1 MNVYTPFQEQISTDA
16 TLTLKSMGTQM
27 GISLGV
33 SLAVIAGFSFLRPR
47 HTLVYAPK
55 YKFSSP
61 EQRPPEIGTGWFAWF
76 KPVLKADDDF
86 LMERIGFDAVL
97 FLRFIRLLRRL
108 LIAMSVIGVC
118 ALIPVNI
125 VATYHTGDWPPAA
138 GLDLLSIS
146 GINYS
151 DDDARN
157 DIRWYWSPTVATWVF
172 SILIGW
178 FMFRASCD
186 YIDMRQRYFRHPPNA
201 LSART
206 LLVTNIPENKR
217 SDDGIKHWMNGMGLK
232 YPVEQAMIG
241 YHSQKLTKL
250 TQEHEEAVRL
260 LENSLSSYLSDGKAV
275 GNKKRPTMR
284 TGGFLFCGGKKVDAI
299 DYYTDH
305 VKDLESQI
313 KKLRANSS
321 AKVANYGWASFK
333 QIPHAHAVDQ
343 SLMHQK
349 AFSIRL
355 SPPPSDLIWPNLPLD
370 DKTRT
375 VRRWIGRAI
384 FWVFIFLWMIPVGA
398 LSATSNIV
406 NLIRMIPNSEE
417 FIDNNAFLMG
427 MIQSYFTP
435 IVMALFFLVLPM
447 LFRFLSK
454 QQGYHTQTTLDR
466 KVFTKLYIFFIIN
479 NLLVFTLASI
489 FIGIYGQIRS
499 LILNGTVADDIDL
512 GTYIVQLAKNITN
525 VSTFWIN
532 YVCIKA
538 LGLTMEMA
546 QVLPLLLITL
556 RKWITRPSPRELR
569 ELAQPPPFDY
579 PLAYNMLLFF
589 FTIALLYS
597 AIAPLVLPFALLFFA
612 VSTIVYKYMLMYIF
626 VTKIESGGRMWPVLF
641 QALLTS
647 TVLFQVLMIIILN
660 LKGGHVQS
668 YVLIPLPVLTIGFQ
682 YFYYRRMQALGAF
695 LTGTASGTFAPIV
708 IEEEQEK
715 LAPANT
721 EKKSHRKKNKKEN
734 KQQDL
739 SNQFQD
745 PAIHKKLLT
754 PMIHDDV
761 KHLLPQVYHHTVQP
775 VENAFEMVGKRMDLK
790 EQHGFHHHQQEQAV
804 QDTERQD
811 RRNTRRL
818 TVLEMDDG
826 APFKFCAVSE
836 DDALEPEDT
845 DDDDQDDGSSQVE
858 QAHLHNDAREYSDT
872 NSHHASSIDD
882 MDDDEQSQHGLMQH
896 DHMQR
901 LWQQQASLPSIHIPA
916 PEMSSTSLIPSILID
931 SPRSSIEYHHNII
944 EPVNSNEEEE
954 ELLLQQ
960 QRAIILQ
967 RRHDSL
973 PIEAVTEKETMDE
986 RRGSM
991 PFLKQYGIDIAVH
1004 KQEDNDPLP
1013 PRPQSMPIIAPLVPE
1028 TNNAEQQEERPQSMP
1043 DLEQYMGII
1052 NSTTENQVADD
1063 DNNDN
1068 ESNNEQVLLPS
1079 LARRGSEPLIGH
1091 RASPPPA
1098 SLQRHQTLPAK
1109 RRSFFEDDLTSY
1121 DTQNETSSSIRDS
1134 WVETGEE
1141 TTSSIRNS
1149 NRLSSYFYTHYF
1161 RPTPGRSSVADSSTN
1176 SRYRITYYDDLLN
1189 SDSNLPSLSEFGIS
1203 SHRNNN
1209 DREEENH
1216 HQHDHYP

>member
-1 MNVYTPFQEQISTDA
+1 MC
-16 TLTLKSMGTQM
+16 TL
-27 GISLGV
+27 
-33 SLAVIAGFSFLRPR
+33 
-47 HTLVYAPK
+47 
-55 YKFSSP
+55 
-61 EQRPPEIGTGWFAWF
+61 
-76 KPVLKADDDF
+76 
-86 LMERIGFDAVL
+86 
-97 FLRFIRLLRRL
+97 
-108 LIAMSVIGVC
+108 
-118 ALIPVNI
+118 
-125 VATYHTGDWPPAA
+125 
-138 GLDLLSIS
+138 
-146 GINYS
+146 
-151 DDDARN
+151 
-157 DIRWYWSPTVATWVF
+157 
-172 SILIGW
+172 
-178 FMFRASCD
+178 
-186 YIDMRQRYFRHPPNA
+186 
-201 LSART
+201 
-206 LLVTNIPENKR
+206 
-217 SDDGIKHWMNGMGLK
+217 
-232 YPVEQAMIG
+232 
-241 YHSQKLTKL
+241 
-250 TQEHEEAVRL
+250 
-260 LENSLSSYLSDGKAV
+260 DGKAM

-299 DYYTDH
+299 DYYTEH
-305 VKDLESQI
+305 VKELESQI

-375 VRRWIGRAI
+375 VRRWVGRGF

-406 NLIRMIPNSEE
+406 NLIRMLPNSEE

-532 YVCIKA
+532 YVCVKA

-597 AIAPLVLPFALLFFA
+597 AIAPLVLPFALLFFV

-647 TVLFQVLMIIILN
+647 TILFQVLMIIILN

-668 YVLIPLPVLTIGFQ
+668 YVLIPLPVLTLGFQ
-682 YFYYRRMQALGAF
+682 YFYYRRMQTLGAF
-695 LTGTASGTFAPIV
+695 LTGTASGTIAPII

-721 EKKSHRKKNKKEN
+721 EKKSHGKKHKKEN

-754 PMIHDDV
+754 PMIHEDV

-790 EQHGFHHHQQEQAV
+790 EQHGFHHHHQQEDVQDAV
-804 QDTERQD
+804 QQD
-811 RRNTRRL
+811 HRRNTRRL

-826 APFKFCAVSE
+826 APFKFCTVSE
-836 DDALEPEDT
+836 SDALEPEDT
-845 DDDDQDDGSSQVE
+845 DEDEYEDDDDDATSSHVE
-858 QAHLHNDAREYSDT
+858 PVLVHNNGRDYNDT

-882 MDDDEQSQHGLMQH
+882 VDDDEQSQRGLMQH

-916 PEMSSTSLIPSILID
+916 PEISTTSLIPSILID
-931 SPRSSIEYHHNII
+931 SPRSSMDNNN
-944 EPVNSNEEEE
+944 EPVDHIDNEEEKEE
-954 ELLLQQ
+954 ELQ

-973 PIEAVTEKETMDE
+973 PIAAVSEKEKVIDE

-991 PFLKQYGIDIAVH
+991 PFLKQYGVDMPMH
-1004 KQEDNDPLP
+1004 QQQENDDPLP
-1013 PRPQSMPIIAPLVPE
+1013 PRPQSMPIITPLVPE
-1028 TNNAEQQEERPQSMP
+1028 MEDDERQEQRPRSMP
-1043 DLEQYMGII
+1043 DLKQYMG
-1052 NSTTENQVADD
+1052 TTTTIEEQVDD
-1063 DNNDN
+1063 DDDDDDDGSGQ
-1068 ESNNEQVLLPS
+1068 EEQVLLPS
-1079 LARRGSEPLIGH
+1079 LRRRGSEPLIGN
-1091 RASPPPA
+1091 RQPPPVS
-1098 SLQRHQTLPAK
+1098 SLQRHQTLPAR
-1109 RRSFFEDDLTSY
+1109 RRSFFEDDQSAY
-1121 DTQNETSSSIRDS
+1121 DTQNVTSSSSIRESWVESGEETTSSSIRDS
-1134 WVETGEE
+1134 
-1141 TTSSIRNS
+1141 S
-1149 NRLSSYFYTHYF
+1149 RLSSYFYTHYF
-1161 RPTPGRSSVADSSTN
+1161 RPTPGRSSIADSNTN

-1189 SDSNLPSLSEFGIS
+1189 SDPHLPSLSEFGTS
-1203 SHRNNN
+1203 PSPHNTNN
-1209 DREEENH
+1209 DDNEEENNH
-1216 HQHDHYP
+1216 HNQHHHSP

>member
-1 MNVYTPFQEQISTDA
+1 MDQVVTKIHVF
-16 TLTLKSMGTQM
+16 
-27 GISLGV
+27 
-33 SLAVIAGFSFLRPR
+33 
-47 HTLVYAPK
+47 
-55 YKFSSP
+55 
-61 EQRPPEIGTGWFAWF
+61 
-76 KPVLKADDDF
+76 
-86 LMERIGFDAVL
+86 
-97 FLRFIRLLRRL
+97 
-108 LIAMSVIGVC
+108 
-118 ALIPVNI
+118 
-125 VATYHTGDWPPAA
+125 
-138 GLDLLSIS
+138 GL
-146 GINYS
+146 
-151 DDDARN
+151 
-157 DIRWYWSPTVATWVF
+157 
-172 SILIGW
+172 
-178 FMFRASCD
+178 
-186 YIDMRQRYFRHPPNA
+186 
-201 LSART
+201 
-206 LLVTNIPENKR
+206 
-217 SDDGIKHWMNGMGLK
+217 
-232 YPVEQAMIG
+232 
-241 YHSQKLTKL
+241 
-250 TQEHEEAVRL
+250 
-260 LENSLSSYLSDGKAV
+260 DGKAV

-299 DYYTDH
+299 DYYTEH
-305 VKDLESQI
+305 VKELESQI

-333 QIPHAHAVDQ
+333 QIPYAHAVDQ

-375 VRRWIGRAI
+375 VRRWVGRAI

-406 NLIRMIPNSEE
+406 NLIRMLPNSEE

-499 LILNGTVADDIDL
+499 LVLNGTLADDINIA
-512 GTYIVQLAKNITN
+512 TYIVQLAKNITN

-532 YVCIKA
+532 YVCVKA

-597 AIAPLVLPFALLFFA
+597 AIAPLVLPFALLFFV

-647 TVLFQVLMIIILN
+647 TILFQVLMIIILN

-682 YFYYRRMQALGAF
+682 YFYYRRMQTLGAF
-695 LTGTASGTFAPIV
+695 LTGTASGTIAPII

-715 LAPANT
+715 LAPVDT
-721 EKKSHRKKNKKEN
+721 EKKSHGKKHKKDN

-775 VENAFEMVGKRMDLK
+775 VENAFEMVGKRMDLN
-790 EQHGFHHHQQEQAV
+790 EQHGFHHHHQDQPIQNDV
-804 QDTERQD
+804 QQD

-826 APFKFCAVSE
+826 APFKFCTVTES
-836 DDALEPEDT
+836 DALEPEDT
-845 DDDDQDDGSSQVE
+845 DDDEDDDGNSSHIEQV
-858 QAHLHNDAREYSDT
+858 AMHDNGHDYSDT
-872 NSHHASSIDD
+872 NSRHASSMDEE
-882 MDDDEQSQHGLMQH
+882 DDDEHSQRGLMQH

-901 LWQQQASLPSIHIPA
+901 LWQQQASLTSIHIPA
-916 PEMSSTSLIPSILID
+916 PEVSSTSLIPSILID
-931 SPRSSIEYHHNII
+931 SPRSSIEYHHNNNESIDH
-944 EPVNSNEEEE
+944 NEEEE
-954 ELLLQQ
+954 IQ
-960 QRAIILQ
+960 QRAMILQ

-973 PIEAVTEKETMDE
+973 PIAAVSEKEAIDQ

-991 PFLKQYGIDIAVH
+991 PFLKQYGVDMPVH
-1004 KQEDNDPLP
+1004 QQEEDDPLLP
-1013 PRPQSMPIIAPLVPE
+1013 PRPQSMPVISSLVHDTQE
-1028 TNNAEQQEERPQSMP
+1028 GDEQQQQQRPKSMP
-1043 DLEQYMGII
+1043 DLEQYMGT
-1052 NSTTENQVADD
+1052 NTTATEVDD
-1063 DNNDN
+1063 DDDHHSQ
-1068 ESNNEQVLLPS
+1068 EEQVLLPS
-1079 LARRGSEPLIGH
+1079 LQRRGSEPLIGH
-1091 RASPPPA
+1091 RPA
-1098 SLQRHQTLPAK
+1098 PSTSLKRHQTLPAK
-1109 RRSFFEDDLTSY
+1109 RQSFFVDD
-1121 DTQNETSSSIRDS
+1121 DTQNGTSSNIRDS
-1134 WVETGEE
+1134 WIESEEE
-1141 TTSSIRNS
+1141 TVNDSIRNS
-1149 NRLSSYFYTHYF
+1149 SRLSSYFYTHYF
-1161 RPTPGRSSVADSSTN
+1161 RPTPGRSSVAESSTN

-1189 SDSNLPSLSEFGIS
+1189 SDTNLPSLSEFGTFS
-1203 SHRNNN
+1203 SHQNNSQDDN
-1209 DREEENH
+1209 NH
-1216 HQHDHYP
+1216 HHSP